1 MLTSNPSP
9 YQVQIIYQR
18 LPPGFY
24 FGSELCYC
32 ALSLT
37 SKLWL
42 GWFIL
47 LNVLYNKPE
56 DGGVEGA
63 LQDNEVGL

>member
-1 MLTSNPSP
+1 MAG
-9 YQVQIIYQR
+9 

-24 FGSELCYC
+24 FGSELCFC